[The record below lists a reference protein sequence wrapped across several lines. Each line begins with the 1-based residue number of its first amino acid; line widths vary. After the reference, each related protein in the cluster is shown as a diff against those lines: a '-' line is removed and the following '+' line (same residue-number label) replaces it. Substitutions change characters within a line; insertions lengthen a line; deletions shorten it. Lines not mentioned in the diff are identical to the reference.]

1 MGGRHVA
8 YLYLL
13 SGRADVFVLYGT
25 VDRSRALRKK
35 IRNARSGH
43 APTAS
48 QRSFKTSVKINGSC
62 YVILSTGHLAE
73 LVPDKQ
79 HPPKI

>member
-35 IRNARSGH
+35 IRNTRLMRSD
-43 APTAS
+43 S
-48 QRSFKTSVKINGSC
+48 
-62 YVILSTGHLAE
+62 E
-73 LVPDKQ
+73 
-79 HPPKI
+79 HPPRPSEVSRPSLKLMVYVM